1 MENLKSSVIIQG
13 DIITPQTHL
22 IDTQELEDVLS
33 LLNDE
38 DMIEYLKRKYID
50 NYSQSE
56 YFYFMGKHPHMTIE
70 EFIKKEYITINWK
83 RREGIRWQLKKEF

>member
-1 MENLKSSVIIQG
+1 MTNLLKNSVSIQG
-13 DIITPQTHL
+13 DIITPQTAL

-38 DMIEYLKRKYID
+38 DMVEYLKRKYIKD
-50 NYSQSE
+50 YSQSE

-70 EFIKKEYITINWK
+70 EFIKHEYKYYNTSTLTPY
-83 RREGIRWQLKKEF
+83 EPS